1 MLRQSS
7 ERISQ
12 ILCSGYGMT
21 AAQVADVI
29 RKRFEWVAVA
39 PDDLPPAVCREIP
52 ALAPQGRDQP
62 RLQAQVAPGGRR
74 RHPVARH
81 ASAQWMATRDGNE
94 LSMVKTNWNLENT
107 KQRLV
112 EAADALRRLSMHGIK
127 PSGLRS
133 QWPDVIH
140 RVEEA
145 YGWTVGR
152 VRPPR
157 PSPAEITRMDEAIEC
172 CFGSMPTR
180 EKSSGRAR
188 CGFPGAASR
197 TWTAVRSELCRISI
211 WRHCNEFRHT
221 AFRPEPTRPLRKF
234 RLVTPA

>member
-157 PSPAEITRMDEAIEC
+157 PSPAEITRMDEAI
-172 CFGSMPTR
+172 GWLLWLDADQRKVVWARSMR
-180 EKSSGRAR
+180 LSWRRIEDMDGRSVR
-188 CGFPGAASR
+188 TLQNIHMAA
-197 TWTAVRSELCRISI
+197 LQRISSHRI
-211 WRHCNEFRHT
+211 Q
-221 AFRPEPTRPLRKF
+221 A
-234 RLVTPA
+234 